1 MAEVAAKEVAALNE
15 VAEVEA
21 MPNEVEVEE
30 LAAAGS
36 SAVVVREVVGADSV
50 ADSHLGS
57 RQAARNAAMPARRH
71 SVVVPADLVLG
82 RVPGREA
89 QDEQVAALVAQVSQV
104 LERAARD
111 AQETVRVELENR
123 VQPPEVQVGQ
133 FESVA
138 QVSQVLARVAQ
149 DAQHRRR

>member
-36 SAVVVREVVGADSV
+36 SAVVIREVVGADSV
-50 ADSHLGS
+50 ADSRLGS
-57 RQAARNAAMPARRH
+57 RQAARNAAMPARRL
-71 SVVVPADLVLG
+71 SVVVPADLAPG

-89 QDEQVAALVAQVSQV
+89 QVGQVSELVAQVSQV

-111 AQETVRVELENR
+111 AQETAPVELENR
-123 VQPPEVQVGQ
+123 VQPPELRHQIVIIL
-133 FESVA
+133 STP
-138 QVSQVLARVAQ
+138 ARE
-149 DAQHRRR
+149 RRRRCCCFQS

>member
-1 MAEVAAKEVAALNE
+1 MEAVEAVAEVAAKEVAALNV

-21 MPNEVEVEE
+21 MPNEVEE

-36 SAVVVREVVGADSV
+36 SAVVVREVGADSV

-57 RQAARNAAMPARRH
+57 RQEARNAAMPARRV
-71 SVVVPADLVLG
+71 SVVVPADLAPG

-89 QDEQVAALVAQVSQV
+89 RVGQVSELVAQVGQV

-111 AQETVRVELENR
+111 A
-123 VQPPEVQVGQ
+123 
-133 FESVA
+133 
-138 QVSQVLARVAQ
+138 
-149 DAQHRRR
+149 